1 MILPERAGAGFFQL
15 MPPQPN
21 REPAAPAGAVKPAS
35 ADREEAFRSLPPAAQ
50 AAFQHYI
57 AAGDVTALDQV
68 ILAIL
73 EDYIPRPPAR
83 PLSELPGNTLLM
95 NDLGFDS
102 LAIAE
107 VVFFTEDLLAIRIA
121 NEEIIQVRTL
131 DDLRR
136 FIRSKAQTRVA
147 G

>member
-1 MILPERAGAGFFQL
+1 M
-15 MPPQPN
+15 
-21 REPAAPAGAVKPAS
+21 EPFPPAGAVKPAS
-35 ADREEAFRSLPPAAQ
+35 ADQEEAFRTLPPEAQ
-50 AAFQHYI
+50 AAFQQYM
-57 AAGDVTALDQV
+57 ASGDVTTLDQV

-73 EDYIPRPPAR
+73 GDFIPRPPAR
-83 PLSELPGNTLLM
+83 PLSELPGDTRLM
-95 NDLGFDS
+95 DDLGFDS

-136 FIRSKAQTRVA
+136 FVRRKAQTRVA